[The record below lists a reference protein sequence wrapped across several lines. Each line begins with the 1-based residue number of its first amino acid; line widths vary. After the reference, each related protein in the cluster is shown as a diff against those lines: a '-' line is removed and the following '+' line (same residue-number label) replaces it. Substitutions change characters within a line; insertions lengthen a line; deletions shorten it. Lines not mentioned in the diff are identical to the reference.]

1 MPETTTLQ
9 RPAAQEPDPKDEIAR
24 LNKIIQALM
33 DRAERSANAQGS
45 DFNLFQTTIMLEE
58 QVLSRTAQLEAA
70 LRENEEVNRVL
81 RKTQADLVA
90 AARSA
95 GMAEIA
101 TNVLHNVGN
110 VLNSVNV
117 SAGLI
122 LSRVR
127 ASKVDGLART
137 VQLMSEHADDLG
149 TFLAA
154 DPKGKMLPGYLVQLA
169 PLLAAEQR
177 AVVDELVALGKSVD
191 HIKEIIAA
199 QQAHAG
205 ASGLIEAIRIHEVVE
220 DALRMNAGGL
230 ARHQVVMQSDMT
242 RIPELPLDR
251 GRVLQVLMNLVR
263 NARQAMEA
271 VADDRAK
278 LMLDAEIVGDQ
289 TLRIRVADTGVGIV
303 PENLTRVF
311 VHGFTTKKDGHG
323 FGLHSAAIAAREM
336 GGTLAVHSDG
346 PGTGATFTLELPI
359 RKAGQTP

>member
-58 QVLSRTAQLEAA
+58 QVLSRTAELEAA

-323 FGLHSAAIAAREM
+323 FGLHSAANAAREM

>member
-9 RPAAQEPDPKDEIAR
+9 RPAAQGPDPKDEIAR

-58 QVLSRTAQLEAA
+58 QVLSRTAELEAA

-127 ASKVDGLART
+127 ASKVDGLARCSRAT
-137 VQLMSEHADDLG
+137 WCNWRRSWQRSSAPSSTSWWRWARASTTSRKSLPRSRPMPAPPASSRRYAS
-149 TFLAA
+149 TRWS
-154 DPKGKMLPGYLVQLA
+154 KMHCA
-169 PLLAAEQR
+169 
-177 AVVDELVALGKSVD
+177 
-191 HIKEIIAA
+191 
-199 QQAHAG
+199 
-205 ASGLIEAIRIHEVVE
+205 
-220 DALRMNAGGL
+220 
-230 ARHQVVMQSDMT
+230 
-242 RIPELPLDR
+242 
-251 GRVLQVLMNLVR
+251 
-263 NARQAMEA
+263 
-271 VADDRAK
+271 
-278 LMLDAEIVGDQ
+278 
-289 TLRIRVADTGVGIV
+289 
-303 PENLTRVF
+303 
-311 VHGFTTKKDGHG
+311 
-323 FGLHSAAIAAREM
+323 
-336 GGTLAVHSDG
+336 
-346 PGTGATFTLELPI
+346 
-359 RKAGQTP
+359 

>member
-1 MPETTTLQ
+1 MSDTTTLQ
-9 RPAAQEPDPKDEIAR
+9 RSSMPDPSSKDEVAR
-24 LNKIIQALM
+24 LNKIIRALM

-58 QVLSRTAQLEAA
+58 QVLSRTAELEAA
-70 LRENEEVNRVL
+70 LRENEQVNRVL

-122 LSRVR
+122 LSGVR
-127 ASKVDGLART
+127 ASKLEGLARA
-137 VQLMSEHADDLG
+137 VQLMNEHADDLG
-149 TFLAA
+149 TFLATDA
-154 DPKGKMLPGYLVQLA
+154 KGKMLPGYLIQLT
-169 PLLAAEQR
+169 PLLVAEQR
-177 AVVDELVALGKSVD
+177 IAVDELVTLAKSVD

-205 ASGLIEAIRIHEVVE
+205 ASSLVEPIRIHELVE
-220 DALRMNAGGL
+220 DALRMNAEGL
-230 ARHQVVMQSDMT
+230 VRHQVVMETDFAQ
-242 RIPELPLDR
+242 IPELPLDR
-251 GRVLQVLMNLVR
+251 GRVLQVLTNLVR
-263 NARQAMEA
+263 NAKQAMEEA
-271 VADDRAK
+271 ADDSAR
-278 LMLDAEIVGDQ
+278 LVLNAEIVGDQ
-289 TLRIRVADTGVGIV
+289 TLRIRVADTGVGIA

-346 PGTGATFTLELPI
+346 LGSGATFTLELPI
-359 RKAGQTP
+359 RKPEEMT

>member
-149 TFLAA
+149 TFLAS

-289 TLRIRVADTGVGIV
+289 TLRIRVADTGVGIA

>member
-1 MPETTTLQ
+1 MSETATLQ
-9 RPAAQEPDPKDEIAR
+9 RPGAQEPDAQHEIAR
-24 LNKIIQALM
+24 LNKIIRALM

-58 QVLSRTAQLEAA
+58 QVLSRTAELEAA

-81 RKTQADLVA
+81 RKTQADLVG

-127 ASKVDGLART
+127 ASKVEGLARA
-137 VQLMSEHADDLG
+137 VQLMTAHADDLG
-149 TFLAA
+149 TFLAS

-169 PLLAAEQR
+169 PLLVAEQR

-205 ASGLIEAIRIHEVVE
+205 ASGLVEAIRIHEVVE

-230 ARHQVVMQSDMT
+230 AHHQVVMQGDMA

-263 NARQAMEA
+263 NARQAMET

-289 TLRIRVADTGVGIV
+289 TLRIRVADTGVGIA

-323 FGLHSAAIAAREM
+323 FGLHSAANAAREM

-359 RKAGQTP
+359 RKAGETP

>member
-1 MPETTTLQ
+1 MFDTTTLQ
-9 RPAAQEPDPKDEIAR
+9 RSSTPDPSSKDEVAR
-24 LNKIIQALM
+24 LNKIIRALM

-58 QVLSRTAQLEAA
+58 QVLSRTAELEAA
-70 LRENEEVNRVL
+70 LRENEQVNRVL

-122 LSRVR
+122 LSGVR
-127 ASKVDGLART
+127 ASKLEGLARA
-137 VQLMSEHADDLG
+137 VQLMNEHADDLG
-149 TFLAA
+149 TFLATDA
-154 DPKGKMLPGYLVQLA
+154 KGKMLPGYLIQLT
-169 PLLAAEQR
+169 PLLVAEQR
-177 AVVDELVALGKSVD
+177 IAVDELVTLAKSVD

-205 ASGLIEAIRIHEVVE
+205 ASSLVEPIRIHELVE
-220 DALRMNAGGL
+220 DALRMNAEGL
-230 ARHQVVMQSDMT
+230 VRHQVVMENDFAQ
-242 RIPELPLDR
+242 IPELPLDR
-251 GRVLQVLMNLVR
+251 GRVLQVLTNLVR
-263 NARQAMEA
+263 NAKQAMEEA
-271 VADDRAK
+271 ADDSAR
-278 LMLDAEIVGDQ
+278 LVLNAEIVGDQ
-289 TLRIRVADTGVGIV
+289 TLRIRVADTGVGIA

-346 PGTGATFTLELPI
+346 LGSGATFTLELPI
-359 RKAGQTP
+359 RKPEEMT

>member
-149 TFLAA
+149 TFLAS

-323 FGLHSAAIAAREM
+323 FGLHSAANAAREM

>member
-58 QVLSRTAQLEAA
+58 QVLSRTAELEAA

-127 ASKVDGLART
+127 ASKVDGLTRT

-149 TFLAA
+149 TFLAS

>member
-1 MPETTTLQ
+1 MSETATLQ
-9 RPAAQEPDPKDEIAR
+9 RPAAQEPNPKDEITR

-58 QVLSRTAQLEAA
+58 QVLSRTAELEAA

-127 ASKVDGLART
+127 ASKVEGLARA
-137 VQLMSEHADDLG
+137 VQLMNAHADDLG
-149 TFLAA
+149 TFLAS

-169 PLLAAEQR
+169 PLLVAEQR

-230 ARHQVVMQSDMT
+230 PHHQVVMQGDMA

-263 NARQAMEA
+263 NARQAMET

-289 TLRIRVADTGVGIV
+289 MLRIRVADTGVGIA

-323 FGLHSAAIAAREM
+323 FGLHSAANAAREM

-359 RKAGQTP
+359 RKAGETP

>member
-1 MPETTTLQ
+1 MSETTTLQ
-9 RPAAQEPDPKDEIAR
+9 RPGAQELSSKDEIAR

-58 QVLSRTAQLEAA
+58 QVLSRTAELEAA
-70 LRENEEVNRVL
+70 LRENEQVNRVL

-127 ASKVDGLART
+127 ASKVEGLARA
-137 VQLMSEHADDLG
+137 VQLMNGHAEDLG
-149 TFLAA
+149 TFLASDA
-154 DPKGKMLPGYLVQLA
+154 KGRMLPGYLMQLT
-169 PLLAAEQR
+169 PLLVAEQR

-205 ASGLIEAIRIHEVVE
+205 ASSLVESIRVHELVE

-230 ARHQVVMQSDMT
+230 ARHQVVMESDLA

-271 VADDRAK
+271 AADDSAK
-278 LMLDAEIVGDQ
+278 LMLNAEIVGDEM
-289 TLRIRVADTGVGIV
+289 LRIRVADTGVGIA

-346 PGTGATFTLELPI
+346 LGTGATFTLELPI
-359 RKAGQTP
+359 RKAAETP

>member
-1 MPETTTLQ
+1 MSETATLL
-9 RPAAQEPDPKDEIAR
+9 RPGAQELSSKDEIAR
-24 LNKIIQALM
+24 LHKIIQALM

-58 QVLSRTAQLEAA
+58 QVLSRTAELEAA
-70 LRENEEVNRVL
+70 LRENEQVNRVL

-127 ASKVDGLART
+127 ASKVEGLART
-137 VQLMSEHADDLG
+137 VQLMSEHAGDLG
-149 TFLAA
+149 TFLASDA
-154 DPKGKMLPGYLVQLA
+154 KGRMLPGYLMQLT
-169 PLLAAEQR
+169 PLLVAEQR

-205 ASGLIEAIRIHEVVE
+205 ASSLVESIRVHELVE

-230 ARHQVVMQSDMT
+230 ARHQVVMQSDLA

-263 NARQAMEA
+263 NARQAMEEA
-271 VADDRAK
+271 ADDSAK
-278 LMLDAEIVGDQ
+278 LMLNAEIVGDEM
-289 TLRIRVADTGVGIV
+289 LRIRVADTGVGIA

-359 RKAGQTP
+359 RKAAETP

>member
-58 QVLSRTAQLEAA
+58 QVLSRTAELEAA

>member
-58 QVLSRTAQLEAA
+58 QVLSRTAELEAA

-346 PGTGATFTLELPI
+346 PGSGATFTLELPI

>member
-1 MPETTTLQ
+1 MSETATQ
-9 RPAAQEPDPKDEIAR
+9 ERPDARALSPTDEITR
-24 LNKIIQALM
+24 LNKIVQALM

-58 QVLSRTAQLEAA
+58 QVLSRTAELEAA

-127 ASKVDGLART
+127 ASKVEGLARA
-137 VQLMSEHADDLG
+137 VQLMDAHADDLG
-149 TFLAA
+149 NFLASDA
-154 DPKGKMLPGYLVQLA
+154 KGKMLPGYLMQLA
-169 PLLAAEQR
+169 PLLVAEQR
-177 AVVDELVALGKSVD
+177 AVVDELVTLTKSVD

-230 ARHQVVMQSDMT
+230 ARHQVVMQHDLS

-271 VADDRAK
+271 TADDSAK
-278 LMLDAEIVGDQ
+278 LLLDAEIVEDE
-289 TLRIRVADTGVGIV
+289 TLRIRVADTGVGIA

-359 RKAGQTP
+359 RRAGETP

>member
-58 QVLSRTAQLEAA
+58 QVLSRTAELEAA

-149 TFLAA
+149 TFLAS

-205 ASGLIEAIRIHEVVE
+205 ASGLIETIRIHEVVE